1 MRITHIELKDW
12 GPHKSI
18 DVDTDTGILGI
29 VGSNGSG
36 KSNLLQAIDYAFTG
50 NLNGRTGTSY
60 IRNYGAEGGALK
72 AVVKIKFK
80 KDGKDGEITREIL
93 QKSSK
98 RLLKWDG
105 AEYTKADDVEKM
117 IKEILGVDK
126 AALANAAFIKQG
138 DIASLV
144 QGTPAERNDIFRK
157 LVQLS
162 FIDKRS
168 EDLLAKQVAVESSVK
183 DYSELKVMLEDKA
196 VSLDSELTAAMIKA
210 SNQEWASVCIG
221 ALREYA
227 DGEREME
234 KASAELAAA
243 NESLLKAR
251 DSFARTTALVYS
263 NLGVTHNKL
272 AEFSDTCAKEID
284 EISGKLTAHAKVS
297 GALGRIRA
305 GEGTIVDCAEK
316 LSVMELMLPDDL
328 GSMKAREKE
337 LSDGIEAYT
346 AYKEALEWY
355 YEADKDWRDAESSA
369 AGAVKRK
376 RERKMA
382 ASNELVECQNSIDAL
397 KWQNKLVSAKLE
409 AVKAGKGKA
418 AKCPCCGGE
427 LHIGS
432 DDTVDALT
440 AALDSIKEMNDDLQ
454 MKAANLRVELETMA
468 SNYAVA
474 ASKVEETERKRAVM
488 YKNVLDLAENLDGI
502 SEDEALCEPE
512 EIDEI
517 LAPMLEELDVIVSK
531 LKDASAVS
539 AEIKTLERMKARAEE
554 DVAAARAEIVKFNG
568 YDIDDGDVDR
578 YNEKLTELRE
588 KRDSAAKYS
597 SELDVLREHIS
608 LYGDLVEMGEETLKK
623 INTGQ
628 EYLLKDPNLE
638 RCLKERY
645 PDVLTAQEVLGFVET
660 EKDIYNKATAEYDR
674 IKKEVEANEKELK
687 GVLEKIEQNKQRL
700 SLIADL
706 KKVREVIGKNGV
718 PMAYMNTVFKGI
730 SAVVKDLLE
739 KMNANFTVEPD
750 PYYPMTFR
758 FVRVDDDSEYDMPQ
772 EQLSGGQAIR
782 LALALL
788 IACQQIVL
796 PEMGLLVLD
805 EPSSHIDDDGIVSM
819 RDMFQELVTVMD
831 SADMQLVIVDHN
843 ANLMSAFSRTI
854 KLGASENP

>member
-80 KDGKDGEITREIL
+80 KDGKEGEITREIL

-105 AEYTKADDVEKM
+105 AEYTKSDDVEKM

-210 SNQEWASVCIG
+210 SNQEWASACIG

-263 NLGVTHNKL
+263 NLGVKHDKL

-382 ASNELVECQNSIDAL
+382 ASTELIECQNSIDAL
-397 KWQNKLVSAKLE
+397 KWQKKLVSAKLE

-440 AALDSIKEMNDDLQ
+440 AALASIKEMDDDLQ

-517 LAPMLEELDVIVSK
+517 LAPMFEELDIIGSK

-674 IKKEVEANEKELK
+674 IKKEVDANEKELK

>member
-80 KDGKDGEITREIL
+80 KDGKEGEITREIL

-263 NLGVTHNKL
+263 NLGVKHDKL
-272 AEFSDTCAKEID
+272 AEFSDTCAREID

-369 AGAVKRK
+369 AGAVKHQ

-382 ASNELVECQNSIDAL
+382 AYTELIECQNSIDAL

-440 AALDSIKEMNDDLQ
+440 AALASIKEMDDDLQ

-502 SEDEALCEPE
+502 SEDEELCEPE

-517 LAPMLEELDVIVSK
+517 LAPMLEELDVIVSR

-539 AEIKTLERMKARAEE
+539 AEIKTLEHMKARAEE

-674 IKKEVEANEKELK
+674 IKKEVDANEKELK

>member
-80 KDGKDGEITREIL
+80 KDGKEGEITREIL

-210 SNQEWASVCIG
+210 SNQEWASACIG

-263 NLGVTHNKL
+263 NLGVKHDKL

-382 ASNELVECQNSIDAL
+382 ASTELIECQNSIDAL

-440 AALDSIKEMNDDLQ
+440 AALASIKEMDDDLQ

-502 SEDEALCEPE
+502 SEDEELCEPE

-517 LAPMLEELDVIVSK
+517 LAPMLEELDIIGSK

-674 IKKEVEANEKELK
+674 IKKEVDANEKELK